1 MKKTVAFKKTPHK
14 KGCSTKTGNSK
25 YTQKLP
31 LTEFH
36 SLKKTSPEEIRPL
49 HKDHWE
55 LVARFKHQE
64 LYEYFPKWRAR
75 TSGSW
80 RPFKFAVRLSVVT
93 QHYLTVE
100 HDYT

>member
-1 MKKTVAFKKTPHK
+1 MKKTVDFKKTPHK
-14 KGCSTKTGNSK
+14 KGYSTKTGNSK

-49 HKDHWE
+49 HYEHWVM
-55 LVARFKHQE
+55 VAWPKHQE
-64 LYEYFPKWRAR
+64 LCRGRAR

-93 QHYLTVE
+93 QHYSTVE